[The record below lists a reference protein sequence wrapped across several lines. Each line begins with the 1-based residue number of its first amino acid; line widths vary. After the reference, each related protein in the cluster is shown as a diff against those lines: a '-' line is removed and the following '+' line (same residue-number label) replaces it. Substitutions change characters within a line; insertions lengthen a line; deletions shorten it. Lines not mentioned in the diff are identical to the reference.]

1 MSDQPCPVFE
11 AYKAVNVAAKA
22 FRDKMVEFIQH
33 PDANAIFAIAQA
45 HGYKASLPDINPA
58 LTALDAALKA
68 ASDAEFTAAAAK
80 TDAKVAAAT
89 AQEVQ
94 AIPALAEVIPLP
106 KQ

>member
-11 AYKAVNVAAKA
+11 AYKAVNAAAKA

-45 HGYKASLPDINPA
+45 HGYRSSLPDINPA
-58 LTALDAALKA
+58 LTAIDAALKV
-68 ASDAEFTAAAAK
+68 ASDAELTAAAAQ
-80 TDAKVAAAT
+80 TDAKT
-89 AQEVQ
+89 
-94 AIPALAEVIPLP
+94 PALAEVTPLP